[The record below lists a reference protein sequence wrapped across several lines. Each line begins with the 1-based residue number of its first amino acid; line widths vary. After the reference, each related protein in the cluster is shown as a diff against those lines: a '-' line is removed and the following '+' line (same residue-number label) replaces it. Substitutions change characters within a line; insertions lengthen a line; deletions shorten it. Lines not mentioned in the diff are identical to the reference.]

1 MKLENFLF
9 HLDVEEENLFDSY
22 NADDVHPNAKLYFL
36 CNSEN
41 EIEISW
47 VLKNYNFPTE
57 FE

>member
-41 EIEISW
+41 EIEIS
-47 VLKNYNFPTE
+47 
-57 FE
+57 